1 MGPLSASADL
11 PTTCCSAPRHGLRP
25 SSFSSRG
32 RPAAALGLGRK
43 AWSGAGKERRPTAM
57 CACPLARSSSPVTP
71 ALARH
76 RLDEDSQGRTVV
88 GDGASLTAHYLASA
102 AKSDQRTNPSGKAAP
117 SRVKCVTCPAFSV
130 WGGWGGRA
138 TQVRRQG
145 RCSHSDSDH
154 VWFCSMVMNSKF

>member
-43 AWSGAGKERRPTAM
+43 TWSGAGKERRPTAM
-57 CACPLARSSSPVTP
+57 CACPLVPPRPSSLRP
-71 ALARH
+71 ALVAPP
-76 RLDEDSQGRTVV
+76 GRTVV

-102 AKSDQRTNPSGKAAP
+102 AKSDQRTNTPGKAAP